1 MKRICFLVDSVFSY
15 GGVQRVTA
23 VIAKQL
29 SRDYDVSILTF
40 DNPKNIDKTIYGLD
54 EANITY
60 RFLAYPEVPK
70 LQAQCCRM
78 LSGLYKK
85 ILPKTKIFNKMYAF
99 SSFPPSRRKWLQTV
113 LKEGN
118 YDAIVGVHIFL
129 AARLATM
136 KPNLGN
142 AKTIGWVHNS
152 YNALFGAD
160 SPYAGTEIAPYYIEQ
175 FKTLDSLIV
184 LTKQDA
190 EIYKEKHHFRPTVI
204 YNPLTLKPGARSEGK
219 SKKFLAVGRLSKG
232 HKGFDILIDAFHL
245 FAEKNKEWTLDIVG
259 EGPEHDHFQQMIDQ
273 YGLNDR
279 ITIHPFTN
287 NVQKYYS
294 QAQIYVLSS
303 RWEGFGL
310 VLVEAMSHGL
320 PIISSD
326 IPTSKELLG
335 DFGLYFRSGDTID
348 LASKLDEATRI
359 DWQKKSDQAVA
370 LSADFS
376 VEAITQQWKEII
388 K

>member
-29 SRDYDVSILTF
+29 SSDFDVSILTF
-40 DNPKNIDKTIYGLD
+40 DDSNGIDKTIYGLD

-70 LQAQCCRM
+70 LHAQCCRLM
-78 LSGLYKK
+78 SGLYKK
-85 ILPKTKIFNKMYAF
+85 LLPKTKIFNKMYART
-99 SSFPPSRRKWLQTV
+99 SFPSPRRKWLLSV
-113 LKEGN
+113 LKEGQ
-118 YDAIVGVHIFL
+118 YDVMVGVHIFL
-129 AARLATM
+129 AARLATL
-136 KPNLGN
+136 KHHLGDT
-142 AKTIGWVHNS
+142 KTIGWVHNS
-152 YNALFGAD
+152 YDALFGAN
-160 SPYAGTEIAPYYIEQ
+160 SPYAGSEISPYYIEQ
-175 FKTLDSLIV
+175 FKTLDNLIV

-190 EIYKEKHHFRPTVI
+190 EIYTKKHNFRPAVI
-204 YNPLTLKPGARSEGK
+204 YNPLTLKPGKRSEGK

-245 FAEKNKEWTLDIVG
+245 FAEKNSEWTLDIVG
-259 EGPEHDHFQQMIDQ
+259 EGPERDHFQQMINQ
-273 YGLNDR
+273 YKLNDR

-287 NVQKYYS
+287 NVQQYYS
-294 QAQIYVLSS
+294 QSQIYVLSS

-320 PIISSD
+320 PVVSSD

-335 DFGLYFRSGDTID
+335 DFGLYFRSGDATD
-348 LASKLDEATRI
+348 LASKLDDATRI
-359 DWQKKSDQAVA
+359 DWQKKSDEAIA
-370 LSADFS
+370 LAANFS
-376 VEAITQQWKEII
+376 VESITQQWKEII
-388 K
+388 R

>member
-23 VIAKQL
+23 VIAKHL
-29 SRDYDVSILTF
+29 SRDYDVSILSF
-40 DNPKNIDKTIYGLD
+40 DDPNGIDKTIYGLD

-60 RFLAYPEVPK
+60 RFLEYPTVPK
-70 LQAQCCRM
+70 TYVQCCRVV
-78 LSGLYKK
+78 SGIYKK
-85 ILPKTKIFNKMYAF
+85 LLPKTKIFNKMYART
-99 SSFPPSRRKWLQTV
+99 SFPKQRRRWLQTV

-136 KPNLGN
+136 KKSLGDV
-142 AKTIGWVHNS
+142 KTIGWVHNS
-152 YNALFGAD
+152 YDALFGAD
-160 SPYAGTEIAPYYIEQ
+160 SPYARAEVAPYYIEQ
-175 FKTLDSLIV
+175 FRALDSLIV

-190 EIYKEKHHFRPTVI
+190 EIYEKKHRFTPTVI
-204 YNPLTLKPGARSEGK
+204 YNPLTLKPGTRSEGK

-245 FAEKNKEWTLDIVG
+245 FAEKNSEWTLDIVG
-259 EGPEHDHFQQMIDQ
+259 EGPEHDHFCQMINQ

-287 NVQKYYS
+287 NVQQYYS
-294 QAQIYVLSS
+294 RSQVYVLSS

-320 PIISSD
+320 PVVSSD

-335 DFGLYFRSGDTID
+335 DFGLYFRSGDATD
-348 LASKLDEATRI
+348 LARKLDDATRI
-359 DWQKKSDQAVA
+359 DWQKKSDQAIA
-370 LSADFS
+370 LAGNFS